1 VYWGFD
7 VAYSV
12 ADLTPSDEAR
22 MLADSVARFVDDR
35 YSHPDWRA
43 IVDDEPG
50 YCQARWQQMAD
61 LGWTGLAIAEVDGG
75 YGGRLAELLQVV
87 EGLGRGLATEP
98 LVSTAVIG
106 ADLIA
111 QCGGPARAILPRVAE
126 GELRLA
132 LAHEEVEGQGGAE
145 GLATVARD
153 QGGRWHLDGRKWL
166 VPDAPHADQL
176 IVSARIQG
184 VEAED
189 AACALFLV
197 PVAHPGVE
205 ITVVRSFDRR
215 RLGQV
220 LMTGVELDQQSLLAL
235 PPHGAALIAR
245 ARARLLAAYAAEGL
259 GLAQR
264 VLELTRTYL
273 SAREQFGSR
282 LSGFQVLQHRLVDLF
297 IAVEELRTVAR
308 MAMIACELADQRMLG
323 AARIKLIQLL
333 PMVGRQAIQLHGGMG
348 MSDEYPLGDCM
359 KRLEAIALSCG
370 PIEQVLDHF
379 RAAVSAID
387 QVAPPTP

>member
-1 VYWGFD
+1 V
-7 VAYSV
+7 VYSV

-22 MLADSVARFVDDR
+22 MLADAVARFVDDR

-43 IVDDEPG
+43 IVDGEAG
-50 YCQARWQQMAD
+50 YCQTRWQQMAD
-61 LGWTGLAIAEVDGG
+61 LGWTGLAIAEDDGG
-75 YGGRLAELLQVV
+75 YGGQLAELLQVV

-111 QCGGPARAILPRVAE
+111 QCEGPARTCLRRVAQ

-132 LAHEEVEGQGGAE
+132 LADEEAEGWDFNE

-153 QGGRWHLDGRKWL
+153 QGGRWRLDGRKWL
-166 VPDAPHADQL
+166 VPDAPHAHQM
-176 IVSARIQG
+176 IVSARIDG
-184 VEAED
+184 PGAEA
-189 AACALFLV
+189 ASSALFLV
-197 PVAHPGVE
+197 PVDQPGVE
-205 ITVVRSFDRR
+205 ITVIQSFDRR

-220 LMTGVELDQQSLLAL
+220 LLTGVELDQQSLLAL
-235 PPHGAALIAR
+235 PPHSAALIAR

-308 MAMIACELADQRMLG
+308 MAMMACELADQRMLG

-370 PIEQVLDHF
+370 PIEQALDRF
-379 RAAVSAID
+379 RRD
-387 QVAPPTP
+387 APPADQSARPSV